1 MATVSIRSILVLA
14 ASILSLAACAMPGAG
29 DPQSREAA
37 QLERY
42 RQFAGEPVR
51 DFHFWNLDRWEV
63 LGETD
68 LVVWTNPREAYL
80 LHVQRP
86 CTGLDFAN
94 TIALTSTQQ
103 RVYARFDSVLFEN
116 QRCRIAEIRAVDGKA
131 YKAARR
137 AESDNDK
144 SDSDA

>member
-1 MATVSIRSILVLA
+1 MATAPIRSILVLA
-14 ASILSLAACAMPGAG
+14 ASILALAACATPGAG

-103 RVYARFDSVLFEN
+103 RVYARFDAVLFEN

-137 AESDNDK
+137 AESDSGE
-144 SDSDA
+144 SDGGA

>member
-1 MATVSIRSILVLA
+1 MATMPIRTILVT
-14 ASILSLAACAMPGAG
+14 SMLSLAACATSGPGG
-29 DPQSREAA
+29 GPREREAA

-42 RQFAGEPVR
+42 RAFAGAPVK

-68 LVVWTNPREAYL
+68 LVVWTNPRDAYL

-103 RVYARFDSVLFEN
+103 RVHARFDAVLFDN
-116 QRCRIAEIRAVDGKA
+116 QRCRIAEIRPVDGQA
-131 YKAARR
+131 VKAARR
-137 AESDNDK
+137 AESDAG
-144 SDSDA
+144 S